1 MNRLL
6 ILFLLISTFTTGQN
20 NLKETLNELDQI
32 ILKRDFYNNN
42 REQRIS
48 SLKEL
53 LAQSSDDEEKYNLYK
68 AIAKE
73 YIPYNSDSALYYS
86 IQSISS
92 AKLFPEKKQLT
103 KAQLQ
108 LARIYVIK
116 GMYCE
121 ADKLLN
127 EINSRP
133 LTKSQEVNYLV
144 VRIELN
150 RYKEVSFSKSKSL
163 PDYGK
168 LRKSYQD
175 SLLMVVDSETPR
187 YAVTKADRLM
197 DKGEYEK
204 MKEVMIESLSKQ
216 KIEDRSYGYTAYTL
230 ASAYGKLGD
239 MDKKA
244 LYLAKSS
251 ISDITC
257 GVRENASLRELA
269 FLLFKSG
276 DLKRAYRYI
285 KIAMEDALFSKAK
298 LRSYEVLQILP
309 LIDSE
314 YNEMRNRMSRNMLYF
329 GLILSSLTIVL
340 LISLLYISKQKK
352 KLIDAI
358 SDNKIINKQL
368 SELNEKL
375 RKSNENVLLTNKK
388 LESLNNAQEDYIVH
402 YVKLS
407 SEYIAKIDDFRKMLY
422 KKAISENKDDII
434 KDLRSKDF
442 INTELELFYVDFDKA
457 FLYLF
462 PNFISQFNELL
473 KDDEQIELKHDELL
487 NSELRVF
494 ALIRLGITESE
505 QIAKFL
511 RYSITTI
518 YNYRVKMR
526 NKAKIPRDEFKE
538 AVTKIGK

>member
-20 NLKETLNELDQI
+20 NLKETLDELDQI
-32 ILKRDFYNNN
+32 ILKRDYYNNN
-42 REQRIS
+42 REQRIG

-53 LAQSSDDEEKYNLYK
+53 LVQSSDEKDKYNLYK

-86 IQSISS
+86 IQSIRS
-92 AKLFPEKKQLT
+92 ATVFPEKKQLT

-121 ADKLLN
+121 ADILLN
-127 EINSRP
+127 EINRQP
-133 LTKSQEVNYLV
+133 LTKSQKADYLV

-175 SLLMVVDSETPR
+175 SLLMVIDSETPR

-204 MKEVMIESLSKQ
+204 MKEVMIESLNKQ

-239 MDKKA
+239 IDEKA

-276 DLKRAYRYI
+276 ELKRAYRYI

-329 GLILSSLTIVL
+329 GLILSFLTIIL

-352 KLIDAI
+352 KLIEAI

-422 KKAISENKDDII
+422 KKAVSENKDDII

-457 FLYLF
+457 FLDLF
-462 PNFISQFNELL
+462 PNFINQFNELL
-473 KDDEQIELKHDELL
+473 KDDEQIELRHDELL

-494 ALIRLGITESE
+494 ALIRLGITESK

-511 RYSITTI
+511 RYSTTTI
-518 YNYRVKMR
+518 YNYRVRMR
-526 NKAKIPRDEFKE
+526 NKAKIPRDVFKE